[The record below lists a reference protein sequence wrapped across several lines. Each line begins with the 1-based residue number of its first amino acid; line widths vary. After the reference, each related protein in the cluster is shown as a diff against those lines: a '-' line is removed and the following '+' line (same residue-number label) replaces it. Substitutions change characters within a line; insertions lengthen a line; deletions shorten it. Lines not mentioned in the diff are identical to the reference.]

1 MSLAKNE
8 LIPTHNGFMVCY
20 EDRSWLSVGRS
31 GHTYWDNHKGNA
43 LVIRSKFVAVLVAKF
58 WDAKRARAAKDME
71 T

>member
-8 LIPTHNGFMVCY
+8 LIPVQNGFMVCY

-31 GHTYWDNHKGNA
+31 GNTYWESHKGNA
-43 LVIRSKFVAVLVAKF
+43 LVIRSKFVAILVAKF
-58 WDAKRARAAKDME
+58 WDVQRARAAKDME